1 MDRIYIKGGNRL
13 EGSVEINGAKNAV
26 LPLMVAALLSS
37 EPTTLFNVPDLN
49 DVETMRGVLED
60 LGAKISKRGN
70 SITIDPSNFN
80 NSEAPYEMVRK
91 MRASVY
97 VMGPML
103 AKLHKAR
110 VSLPGG
116 CAIGPRPIDLHL
128 KGFEAL
134 GTKILLS
141 HGYILAENQAP
152 TGADISLEGSR
163 GSSVGATCNVLMLA
177 VLSKGKS
184 ILRGIAKEPEVVELC
199 NFLNQMGARIMG
211 AGTDTLFVEG
221 VEELKGVE
229 YTVIPDR
236 IEAGTYM
243 VAAAITKGNVLVKN
257 CRLDHLDAVINKL
270 REIGV
275 TVTPEASGARVNVE
289 GDLKPVS
296 IRTLP
301 YPGFPTDMQAQ
312 FMALLTLVPGES
324 KITETIYPDRFIH
337 ASEITRMGA
346 DISVMNGTAIIRG
359 VDYLSGAPIMAS
371 DLRASAAL
379 VLAGLAARGETE
391 VLRVYHI
398 DRGYEKIEA
407 KLSML
412 GAYIER
418 QDTKFKRKIT
428 DPFKKK

>member
-1 MDRIYIKGGNRL
+1 MDRIYIQGGRRL

-37 EPTTLFNVPDLN
+37 EKSTLFNVPDLK
-49 DVETMRGVLED
+49 DVDTMRMVLEE
-60 LGAKISKRGN
+60 LGAKISKSGN
-70 SITIDPSNFN
+70 SMTIDPKNFN

-103 AKLHKAR
+103 ARLNKAR

-116 CAIGPRPIDLHL
+116 CAIGQRPIDLHL

-141 HGYILAENQAP
+141 HGYILAENLAP
-152 TGADISLEGSR
+152 TGADVSLEGSR

-184 ILRGIAKEPEVVELC
+184 VLRGVAKEPEIVELC
-199 NFLNQMGARIMG
+199 NFLNQMGAKIIG
-211 AGTDTLFVEG
+211 AGTDTLYVEG
-221 VEELKGVE
+221 VEGLCGTE

-243 VAAAITKGNVLVKN
+243 LAAAITKGNVVVKN
-257 CRLDHLDAVINKL
+257 CRLDHLDSVINKL

-275 TVTPEASGARVNVE
+275 NIIPEGSGARVYVDS
-289 GDLKPVS
+289 DLKPVS
-296 IRTLP
+296 VRTLP

-312 FMALLTLVPGES
+312 FMALLSLVPGES
-324 KITETIYPDRFIH
+324 TIVETIYPDRFIH
-337 ASEITRMGA
+337 AAEIVRMGA
-346 DISVMNGTAIIRG
+346 DISVMNGTALIRG
-359 VDYLSGAPIMAS
+359 VSHLSGCPIMAS

-398 DRGYEKIEA
+398 DRGYEKIEE
-407 KLSML
+407 KLSAM
-412 GAYIER
+412 GAHIER
-418 QDTKFKRKIT
+418 LDTKFSKKIT

>member
-1 MDRIYIKGGNRL
+1 MDRIYIKGGKRL
-13 EGSVEINGAKNAV
+13 EGSVDINGAKNAV

-37 EPTTLFNVPDLN
+37 EKSTLFNVPDLK
-49 DVETMRGVLED
+49 DVDTMRTVLEAI
-60 LGAKISKRGN
+60 GAKISKRGN
-70 SITIDPSNFN
+70 SMTIDPSGFN
-80 NSEAPYEMVRK
+80 NHEAPYEMVRK

-116 CAIGPRPIDLHL
+116 CSIGARPIDLHL

-134 GTKILLS
+134 GTKIILS
-141 HGYILAENQAP
+141 HGYILAENEDP
-152 TGADISLEGSR
+152 KGADFSLEGSR

-177 VLSKGKS
+177 VLAKGRTT
-184 ILRGIAKEPEVVELC
+184 LRGAAKEPEVIELC
-199 NFLNQMGARIMG
+199 NFLNQLGAKIMG
-211 AGTDTLFVEG
+211 IGTDTLTIEG
-221 VEELKGVE
+221 VEELKGTE

-243 VAAAITKGNVLVKN
+243 VAAAITKGNVLLKN
-257 CRLDHLDAVINKL
+257 CRLDHLDSVINKL
-270 REIGV
+270 REIGA
-275 TVTPEASGARVNVE
+275 TITPEGSGARISIE

-296 IRTLP
+296 FRTLP

-312 FMALLTLVPGES
+312 FMALLSIVEGES
-324 KITETIYPDRFIH
+324 TITDTIYPERFIH
-337 ASEITRMGA
+337 ASELVRMGA
-346 DISVMNGTAIIRG
+346 DISVLNGTAMIKG
-359 VDYLSGAPIMAS
+359 VPYLSGAPIMAS

-379 VLAGLAARGETE
+379 VIAGLAARGETE

-398 DRGYEKIEA
+398 DRGYEKIEE
-407 KLSML
+407 KLQAL
-412 GAYIER
+412 GANIER
-418 QDTKFKRKIT
+418 LDTKFSRKIT